1 MHKIVSAKQETRNYH
16 ETLYWSFF
24 PQKKKESEK
33 SIFSNLRMM
42 NADEMHD
49 ENSKRIRED

>member
-1 MHKIVSAKQETRNYH
+1 MHKIFRAKQETHNYH

-24 PQKKKESEK
+24 TQKLKENEK

-42 NADEMHD
+42 NTDKMHD
-49 ENSKRIRED
+49 ENSKSIQED